1 MLSVAICDWKW
12 IKSSRKIEAVL
23 HTLNPCQSATF
34 YGFFRG
40 FKRFQKKLTVFYA
53 FCLAKNV
60 VLLSVSKGWKT
71 VLYLKTLEQCRWG
84 SD

>member
-1 MLSVAICDWKW
+1 MYDWKW

-40 FKRFQKKLTVFYA
+40 FKRLKKANGILSFLFIQKIRIAQCQQGLEN
-53 FCLAKNV
+53 CI
-60 VLLSVSKGWKT
+60 VLKDSRTMSLGV
-71 VLYLKTLEQCRWG
+71 
-84 SD
+84 